1 MRALVTYSFVF
12 LYMIAM
18 LRPVQPMVEYFL
30 NQGYIKEVLC
40 INKNKPQ
47 LQCNGKCYLTK
58 QLKKQQETP
67 ANKVLEIAMEK
78 YPIGFVELLKL
89 QENTTE
95 IALSEKQSFF
105 YNNTYRSTY
114 LTAIFHPPNFG

>member
-1 MRALVTYSFVF
+1 
-12 LYMIAM
+12 
-18 LRPVQPMVEYFL
+18 MVEYFL